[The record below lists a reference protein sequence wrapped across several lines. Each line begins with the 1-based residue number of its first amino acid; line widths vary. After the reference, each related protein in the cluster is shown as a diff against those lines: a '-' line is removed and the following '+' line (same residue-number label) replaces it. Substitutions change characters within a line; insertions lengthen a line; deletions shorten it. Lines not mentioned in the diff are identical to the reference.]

1 MKTLHSR
8 IVWYGCLLFSI
19 FSIQS
24 LQAKKPTKDYQRPS
38 LHMVLLTT
46 DEPTAPEQYME
57 YVSSSWQNYTLPT
70 MFNDFEIPFTEAKA
84 GNPKGSM
91 MQLITEYG
99 SRLNSMSIDELK
111 ELSENLSGKQY
122 NEELKK
128 YVDGLSN
135 EIAHQ
140 LIAKWWSLTED
151 GEYCDTLIRKLA
163 CYSATQNQ
171 ANAAVLTNSGAQ
183 RELYNELMIPTMA
196 NTYVSFSKLNFYQNE
211 PIAKFSKDVA
221 VTLAGLTAAAAGPMG
236 AAALMAAEKAADE
249 VYNKTKDGFSAYTT
263 TLLYKLKWD
272 EEEMEK
278 FFACFTSASDKE
290 CDNNFDIKKFNATP
304 FELEYLGTNKCNT
317 IVLAN
322 KDKANAKAMVEK
334 TMHKNVY
341 KQLILLQNNYEEF
354 KPMMPIMDVYDKV
367 MIADMGT
374 KESITEKDAFD
385 VYEPEVNENGVL
397 KYKKVGV
404 TKPIKGGIWDN
415 EDIDNAANADND
427 DNELQGTQFK
437 AVKNANNGMLIK
449 KQKAKK

>member
-1 MKTLHSR
+1 MKTLQEK
-8 IVWYGCLLFSI
+8 IVLCCCLLFSI
-19 FSIQS
+19 FSTQAIH
-24 LQAKKPTKDYQRPS
+24 AKKATKDYQRPS

-46 DEPTAPEQYME
+46 DEPTAPEKYMG
-57 YVSSSWQNYTLPT
+57 YVSESWQNYTLPT
-70 MFNDFEIPFTEAKA
+70 MFNDFKIPFTEAKA

-99 SRLNSMSIDELK
+99 SRLNSLSIDELK

-128 YVDGLSN
+128 YADGLSN

-140 LIAKWWSLTED
+140 LIAKWWGLTED
-151 GEYCDTLIRKLA
+151 GNWSDELIFKLA

-171 ANAAVLTNSGAQ
+171 ANAAAQTNIGAQ
-183 RELYNELMIPTMA
+183 RELYNELTEPTMA

-211 PIAKFSKDVA
+211 PIAKFAKDIA

-236 AAALMAAEKAADE
+236 AAALAAAEKAADE

-272 EEEMEK
+272 EDEATK
-278 FFACFTSASDKE
+278 FWACFDGNKI
-290 CDNNFDIKKFNATP
+290 NWQKFNATP

-322 KDKANAKAMVEK
+322 KDKADAKAMVEK
-334 TMHKNVY
+334 TMHKNLY

-374 KESITEKDAFD
+374 KESITEKDVFD
-385 VYEPEVNENGVL
+385 VYEPEVNENGIL

-415 EDIDNAANADND
+415 EDVDNTVNADNN

-437 AVKNANNGMLIK
+437 AVKNANNSMLLK

>member
-1 MKTLHSR
+1 MKTLQEK
-8 IVWYGCLLFSI
+8 IVLCCCLLFSI
-19 FSIQS
+19 FSTQAIH
-24 LQAKKPTKDYQRPS
+24 AKKATKDYQRPS

-46 DEPTAPEQYME
+46 DEPTAPEKYMG
-57 YVSSSWQNYTLPT
+57 YVSTSWQNYTLPA
-70 MFNDFEIPFTEAKA
+70 MFNDFDIPFIEANA

-99 SRLNSMSIDELK
+99 SRLNSLSIDELK
-111 ELSENLSGKQY
+111 ELTENLSGKQY

-140 LIAKWWSLTED
+140 LIAKWWGLTDD
-151 GEYCDTLIRKLA
+151 GNWSDELIFKLA
-163 CYSATQNQ
+163 CYGATQNQ
-171 ANAAVLTNSGAQ
+171 ANAAAQTNIGAQ
-183 RELYNELMIPTMA
+183 RELYNELMEPTMA
-196 NTYVSFSKLNFYQNE
+196 NTYVSFSKLNFLQNE
-211 PIAKFSKDVA
+211 PIASFARDIA
-221 VTLAGLTAAAAGPMG
+221 ITLAGLTAAAAGPMG
-236 AAALMAAEKAADE
+236 MAGLAAAEAAANA
-249 VYNKTKDGFSAYTT
+249 VYEKTKDGFSAYTT

-272 EEEMEK
+272 EDEAAK
-278 FFACFTSASDKE
+278 FWACFDGNKI
-290 CDNNFDIKKFNATP
+290 NMQKFNATP
-304 FELEYLGTNKCNT
+304 FELEYMGANKCNT

-322 KDKANAKAMVEK
+322 KDNADAKAMVEK
-334 TMHKNVY
+334 TMHKNIY

-374 KESITEKDAFD
+374 KESITEKDVFD

-415 EDIDNAANADND
+415 EDIDNALNADNAE
-427 DNELQGTQFK
+427 NELQGTQFK
-437 AVKNANNGMLIK
+437 AVKNANNSMLIK

>member
-8 IVWYGCLLFSI
+8 IVWCGCLLFSI

-91 MQLITEYG
+91 MQLITEYS

-140 LIAKWWSLTED
+140 LIAKWWSLQDD
-151 GEYCDTLIRKLA
+151 GTWSDKLIFKLA
-163 CYSATQNQ
+163 CYGATQNQ
-171 ANAAVLTNSGAQ
+171 ANAAAQTNIGAQ
-183 RELYNELMIPTMA
+183 RELYNELMEPTMA

-211 PIAKFSKDVA
+211 PIAKFAKDVA

-236 AAALMAAEKAADE
+236 AAALAAAEKAADE

-272 EEEMEK
+272 EDEAAK
-278 FFACFTSASDKE
+278 FWACFDGNKI
-290 CDNNFDIKKFNATP
+290 NWQKFNVTP

-322 KDKANAKAMVEK
+322 KDKADAKAMVEK
-334 TMHKNVY
+334 TMHKNLY

-415 EDIDNAANADND
+415 EDIDNATNADND

-437 AVKNANNGMLIK
+437 AVKNANNSMLIK

>member
-8 IVWYGCLLFSI
+8 IVWFGCLLFSI

-70 MFNDFEIPFTEAKA
+70 MFNDFKIPFTEAQA
-84 GNPKGSM
+84 GSPKGSM

-99 SRLNSMSIDELK
+99 SRLNSLSIDELK

-304 FELEYLGTNKCNT
+304 FELEYLGTTNAIPSCWPTKTRRMPKPWWKRPCTRTSINNSSCCKT
-317 IVLAN
+317 I
-322 KDKANAKAMVEK
+322 
-334 TMHKNVY
+334 
-341 KQLILLQNNYEEF
+341 
-354 KPMMPIMDVYDKV
+354 
-367 MIADMGT
+367 T
-374 KESITEKDAFD
+374 KSS
-385 VYEPEVNENGVL
+385 NR
-397 KYKKVGV
+397 
-404 TKPIKGGIWDN
+404 
-415 EDIDNAANADND
+415 
-427 DNELQGTQFK
+427 
-437 AVKNANNGMLIK
+437 
-449 KQKAKK
+449 

>member
-8 IVWYGCLLFSI
+8 IVWCGCLLFSI

-46 DEPTAPEQYME
+46 DEPTAPEKYMG
-57 YVSSSWQNYTLPT
+57 YVSESWQNYTLPT
-70 MFNDFEIPFTEAKA
+70 MFNDFKIPFTEAQA

-99 SRLNSMSIDELK
+99 SRLNSLSIDELK

-140 LIAKWWSLTED
+140 LIIKWWGLQD
-151 GEYCDTLIRKLA
+151 ADTYNDELIRQLA

-171 ANAAVLTNSGAQ
+171 ANAAALTNIGAQ
-183 RELYNELMIPTMA
+183 NEIYNELMEPTMA

-211 PIAKFSKDVA
+211 PIAKFAKDVA

-236 AAALMAAEKAADE
+236 AAALMAAETAADE

-272 EEEMEK
+272 KNEAEK
-278 FFACFTSASDKE
+278 FWACFNGKKI
-290 CDNNFDIKKFNATP
+290 NWQKFNATP
-304 FELEYLGTNKCNT
+304 FELEYIGTNKCNT

-322 KDKANAKAMVEK
+322 KDKADAKAMVEK
-334 TMHKNVY
+334 TMHKNLY
-341 KQLILLQNNYEEF
+341 KQFILLQNNYEEF

-374 KESITEKDAFD
+374 KESITEKDVFD

-415 EDIDNAANADND
+415 EDIDNALNADIE
-427 DNELQGTQFK
+427 DNEIQGTQFK
-437 AVKNANNGMLIK
+437 AVKNANNSMLIK